1 MKLDLKLSPQLSDE
15 LKQKKAARDSLIHK
29 ILYSKRL
36 LVDHVEALEQCMVFM
51 QDHPAMSPKQDKGK
65 DTTDFANRIGRISS
79 KLFWP
84 EIFTARNTC
93 FLLGSTVLEHFITP
107 RAMRLILMPTAVFAG
122 GFSALYAVKTVF
134 GFRNKIV
141 ERELENLIR
150 TIDDFG
156 NCIRR
161 NMTYFNEIIIM
172 KQMELIESR
181 QIERA
186 WDCITAAKEVTEIL
200 FEATR
205 KLEAQYPIPARFTQ
219 YYAPMEDLKECDYFK
234 NNVTDYSPKHIKDF
248 HNIFAY
254 VQSQFLLRLALTI
267 STKPSLSQLNDE
279 LKKIDC
285 LIRQLVLE
293 EENHFKN
300 LAVEQNKKK
309 SLELEELNANRAL
322 RTRNDPVGI
331 LQDSS
336 LKLSARMVAVAG
348 ECQALDITLQRL
360 TETENVKKDN
370 AKHLVEVANNMRSI
384 ENALSLCFDD
394 FQRLMLVYNKFLTS
408 KLDLKDD
415 SEKSDHKSHETDDE
429 FPENFLRVEISQN
442 MNEAEPRDDFYAYM
456 FDEKQAKIEQE
467 QLEKEQLEQRKE
479 DMEILNFE
487 RRITK
492 GRFRPVLK
500 QLKGRID
507 PIRKVMLEKER
518 EVLAAKGINVDELF
532 DNEQESTDEDLTEIV
547 NASKEQQCVENVSDD
562 GSEGSADLEFE
573 RRTKKLKE
581 MDNFAEMR
589 SFLAQK
595 QPINLF
601 KLDALPSAS
610 NALGDEDIL
619 ESGESFV

>member
-1 MKLDLKLSPQLSDE
+1 MKLELKLSPQLADE
-15 LKQKKAARDSLIHK
+15 LKQKKAARDSLINK

-51 QDHPAMSPKQDKGK
+51 QQQPIPPSPKESDQSK
-65 DTTDFANRIGRISS
+65 DTTDFAGRIGRATSS
-79 KLFWP
+79 IFWP

-93 FLLGSTVLEHFITP
+93 LLLGSTVLEHFITP
-107 RAMRLILMPTAVFAG
+107 RAMRLVLVPSAVVAG
-122 GFSALYAVKTVF
+122 GFSALYAVKKVF
-134 GFRNKIV
+134 GFRNRIV

-172 KQMELIESR
+172 KQHELIESR

-267 STKPSLSQLNDE
+267 ATKPSLSQLNEE

-300 LAVEQNKKK
+300 LAIEQNKKK
-309 SLELEELNANRAL
+309 SLELEELNASRVL

-408 KLDLKDD
+408 KLDLKDH
-415 SEKSDHKSHETDDE
+415 SEKGDNKSHDEE
-429 FPENFLRVEISQN
+429 FPENFLRVDISQN
-442 MNEAEPRDDFYAYM
+442 TEEGVLSDDFYAYM
-456 FDEKQAKIEQE
+456 FDENQAKIEQE

-479 DMEILNFE
+479 DLEILNFE
-487 RRITK
+487 KRITK
-492 GRFRPVLK
+492 GRFKPVLK

-532 DNEQESTDEDLTEIV
+532 DNNEEETTDDENKCFACSEKTDV
-547 NASKEQQCVENVSDD
+547 DNATD
-562 GSEGSADLEFE
+562 GESEGSADLEFE

-581 MDNFAEMR
+581 RDNFAEMR
-589 SFLAQK
+589 NFLAQK

-601 KLDALPSAS
+601 KLDVPLSSS
-610 NALGDEDIL
+610 NALGEEDIL
-619 ESGESFV
+619 ESVDTA

>member
-1 MKLDLKLSPQLSDE
+1 MKVEHLSRQLSEE
-15 LKQKKAARDSLIHK
+15 LKQKQAATDSLINK

-36 LVDHVEALEQCMVFM
+36 LVDHVEALEQCMAYM
-51 QDHPAMSPKQDKGK
+51 QERSFETIESSAGADA
-65 DTTDFANRIGRISS
+65 TDSNAQTSNALRIGAQ
-79 KLFWP
+79 WP

-93 FLLGSTVLEHFITP
+93 LLLGSTVLEHFITP
-107 RAMRLILMPTAVFAG
+107 RALRLLLVPSAVVAG
-122 GFSALYAVKTVF
+122 SFSALYAVKKVF

-141 ERELENLIR
+141 EREFENLIR

-172 KQMELIESR
+172 KQQELIESR

-205 KLEAQYPIPARFTQ
+205 KLESQYPLPARFSQ

-234 NNVTDYSPKHIKDF
+234 TNVTDYSPKHIKDF

-267 STKPSLSQLNDE
+267 YTKPSLSRLNEE
-279 LKKIDC
+279 LAKIEC

-300 LAVEQNKKK
+300 LAIEQNKKK

-336 LKLSARMVAVAG
+336 LKLSACMVAVAA

-394 FQRLMLVYNKFLTS
+394 FQRLMLVYNKFLNS
-408 KLDLKDD
+408 KLDLKEP
-415 SEKSDHKSHETDDE
+415 SEKSETKSLDTDEE
-429 FPENFLRVEISQN
+429 FPESFLRVEISQN
-442 MNEAEPRDDFYAYM
+442 PNDAEKTDDFYAYM
-456 FDEKQAKIEQE
+456 FDEKQAKLEQE

-479 DMEILNFE
+479 DLEILNFE
-487 RRITK
+487 KRITK
-492 GRFRPVLK
+492 GRFKPVLK

-507 PIRKVMLEKER
+507 PIRKVMLQKER

-532 DNEQESTDEDLTEIV
+532 DNEDCESFEEKCNSTEKQV
-547 NASKEQQCVENVSDD
+547 DDDVSDE
-562 GSEGSADLEFE
+562 GSEGSADLEYE

-581 MDNFAEMR
+581 RDNFAEMR
-589 SFLAQK
+589 NFLAQK
-595 QPINLF
+595 PAINLF
-601 KLDALPSAS
+601 KLDVPPTPS
-610 NALGDEDIL
+610 NALGEEDIL
-619 ESGESFV
+619 ESEC